1 MPQELEII
9 PSSPEKLAEKLEID
23 EKDVLRSNKI
33 NNIRMQIAT
42 TQYDEENDCTIRCTT
57 CMMGHDHNSN
67 ITNTGL
73 LSQRLTLRA
82 TSTINLKQSNLNNLD
97 AKFKA
102 LNLLDLP

>member
-42 TQYDEENDCTIRCTT
+42 T
-57 CMMGHDHNSN
+57 
-67 ITNTGL
+67 
-73 LSQRLTLRA
+73 
-82 TSTINLKQSNLNNLD
+82 
-97 AKFKA
+97 
-102 LNLLDLP
+102 